1 MAQNFDVFI
10 LCGGKSGSS
19 TLDLSFSKNGFKSL
33 KVHGRLD
40 YIEQFKEDKL
50 FESIEL
56 SSTNK
61 RIYIIDVYRN
71 PIERKISSFFQ
82 NIDIFVP
89 GWKSKTNEE
98 LINIFNK
105 KHIYKLEE
113 YHSINEAFDY
123 FNLPRFK
130 EFDFQKKFNI
140 CEFNNKVFIKLLH
153 KNINIWNFILRYI
166 FKKNFII
173 SNNNLSIQKDY
184 YKTYKNFLLLYKV
197 PKKYLNK
204 LKTKDQEFRIYNSPN
219 EQKEYLNYWSDRSI
233 E

>member
-19 TLDLSFSKNGFKSL
+19 TLELSFVKNGYKSL

-50 FESIEL
+50 FQSIEL
-56 SSTNK
+56 SSINK
-61 RIYIIDVYRN
+61 KTYIIDVYRN

-89 GWKSKTNEE
+89 NWKSKSNED
-98 LINIFNK
+98 LIKIFNK
-105 KHIYKLEE
+105 EHIFKLEE
-113 YHSINEAFDY
+113 YHSINEAFDH

-130 EFDFQKKFNI
+130 EFDFQKKFNMY
-140 CEFNNKVFIKLLH
+140 EHNNKVFIKLLH
-153 KNINIWNFILRYI
+153 KNINMWNFILRYI
-166 FKKNFII
+166 FKKKFII

-184 YKTYKNFLLLYKV
+184 YKTYQNFLLIYKV

-204 LKTKDQEFRIYNSPN
+204 LKNKDQEFRIYNSPN
-219 EQKEYLNYWSDRSI
+219 EQKEYLKYWSERSI
-233 E
+233 